1 MPVQTNDNKS
11 KEEILSSRDE
21 FKRAIERLERFAKMS
36 GCRLNE
42 PSLIVKRS
50 THGQWR
56 AEPLIRNRRTS
67 HSTSR
72 HGRAK

>member
-21 FKRAIERLERFAKMS
+21 FKRAIERLERFAGMP

-56 AEPLIRNRRTS
+56 TEALIRNRRTP
-67 HSTSR
+67 HSTSG